1 MLRKMMFK
9 AETGQEMTLPVTP
22 ASYTVRKG
30 KQVQTVDV
38 YTLGAYTVPTTDAR
52 ESITLDVFL
61 PSSNRSYCV
70 QYTEQSVILA
80 WLLQQI
86 ENRAKLRFIVSG
98 TSVNLPV
105 YFTNLEYGEQ
115 DGTND
120 IYGTLTMQ
128 PYVTLAAP
136 TVETLTTTAKTAV
149 REETDRQTSATTYT
163 VKTGDNLWNICR
175 KFYGDGTLCY
185 KLAAY
190 NGIKNAN
197 LIYTGQVL
205 KIPDKTTL
213 QGTTATQSAQPSS
226 TAVAA
231 AAKQDGGGTS
241 AVVKPTVQPS
251 TYLVRLSNGSPLTAC
266 QASYDWRDPK
276 TGKSGSGTV
285 KSSLMVTV
293 PAGANFTLR
302 WRSSPTWYVDTL
314 TVDGKSRKA
323 VGDNVTVTV
332 NGPKTI
338 SIHWTR

>member
-1 MLRKMMFK
+1 MLRKILFK
-9 AETGQEMTLPVTP
+9 TETGQEVTLPVTP

-70 QYTEQSVILA
+70 QYTEQSVMLA

-86 ENRAKLRFIVSG
+86 ESRAKIRFIVSG

-120 IYGTLTMQ
+120 IYGTLTLQ
-128 PYVTLAAP
+128 PYVTLSAP
-136 TVETLTTTAKTAV
+136 TVETLAVKAKA
-149 REETDRQTSATTYT
+149 REETPRQTSATTYT

-175 KFYGDGTLCY
+175 TYYGDGSLCY

-205 KIPDKTTL
+205 KIPDKATL
-213 QGTTATQSAQPSS
+213 QGTTATQSPQPSTT
-226 TAVAA
+226 TAAA
-231 AAKQDGGGTS
+231 AAKTTTATTTQKS
-241 AVVKPTVQPS
+241 NVQPS
-251 TYLVRLSNGSPLTAC
+251 SYTVRLSVSGSPANSATYSWTEA
-266 QASYDWRDPK
+266 K

-285 KSSLMVTV
+285 KSSLLITV
-293 PAGANFTLR
+293 AAGARLYVR
-302 WRSSPTWYVDTL
+302 WRSSASARVDTV
-314 TVDGKSRKA
+314 TVDGVASKTG
-323 VGDNVTVTV
+323 GDYVMVTV
-332 NGPKTI
+332 NSKKTI
-338 SIHWTR
+338 DLHWTR

>member
-52 ESITLDVFL
+52 ESITMAVFL

-98 TSVNLPV
+98 TAVNLPV

-231 AAKQDGGGTS
+231 AAKQDGGTS
-241 AVVKPTVQPS
+241 AVAKPTVQPS

>member
-9 AETGQEMTLPVTP
+9 SENGQEMTLPVTP

-38 YTLGAYTVPTTDAR
+38 YTLGAYTVPTTDAQ
-52 ESITLDVFL
+52 ESITLAVFL

-241 AVVKPTVQPS
+241 AVVQPTVQPS